1 MTRDVSLF
9 ASNRAAAKRAR
20 FFRKG
25 GFISDYRVIGLAAS
39 LLFVATSAST
49 TQQKGKTVKAKSAPA
64 TVTSGAFT
72 KDILPITNKFCVTCH
87 QGNDAPAGL
96 NMAKFKTEASVK
108 SDLATWE
115 RIARAMDSGSMP
127 PKGMPAPTKTQRQA
141 VSEWIERTIS
151 ADCRLAEPG
160 RVTIRRLNR
169 EEYNNTIRDLLGL
182 DIRPADDFPSD
193 DVGYGFD
200 NIGDVLSIS
209 PLLMEKYLDAA
220 EKISKQAVYIPGAKS
235 ASYQAEEHG
244 GNIDAEFAGIF
255 SPGAISVDH
264 QFVAGLYKLK
274 IRAFQD
280 KAGPED
286 AKMLIKVGGKAIQQ
300 FDVAALRKAPAIYE
314 LPLKAEAGKQK
325 ISVEFINDYYLAPN
339 ALGPRDRNLWI
350 DYIEVAGPLG
360 GTFSMP
366 DSHRRII
373 PGEPPVG
380 KERDYARRLLGNF
393 ASKAYRRPAAPE
405 EVERLMQVFDLAMKY
420 KEPFERGIQ
429 LGVQATLVSPHFLF
443 RAEVDPKTNP
453 TASRNLNGYELATRL
468 SYFLWSS
475 TPDDRLLGLA
485 ADGSLA
491 KPAILNQEVKRM
503 LKDPKAKALAD
514 NFAEQWLTLRRLAN
528 VNPDPK
534 QFPTF
539 TKQLKDSMA
548 EETKLFFNDVVAN
561 DRSVLDFIDGKFTY
575 VNGLLA
581 KHYGLPGTFGS
592 EFKKVSLVGTN
603 RGGVLSHASV
613 LTVTSNPT
621 RTSPTKRGRWVLE
634 QILGTPPPP
643 PPPGVDVLADENKV
657 NSAKTLREK
666 MMVHQSDPNCFSCHS
681 KMDPLGFGLE
691 NYDAIGGWR
700 TSEGDTPVDSSGVL
714 PDGTKFAGPT
724 QLKSLLMK
732 DKDQFMKSL
741 SEKMLTYGLGRGV
754 SFEDRCH
761 IDTIAQQTAKSGYKF
776 SALVTAI
783 VNSDPFKKRQTK

>member
-1 MTRDVSLF
+1 MVGLV
-9 ASNRAAAKRAR
+9 ASIMVTATTATTPQKSKATPAKP
-20 FFRKG
+20 
-25 GFISDYRVIGLAAS
+25 
-39 LLFVATSAST
+39 T
-49 TQQKGKTVKAKSAPA
+49 APA
-64 TVTSGAFT
+64 KTSFA
-72 KDILPITNKFCVTCH
+72 KDILPVTSKYCLSCH
-87 QGNDAPAGL
+87 QGNDSPAGL
-96 NMAKFKTEASVK
+96 DLSKFKTEASMK
-108 SDLATWE
+108 ADLATWE
-115 RIARAMDSGSMP
+115 RVSRAMSNGSMP
-127 PKGMPAPTKTQRQA
+127 PKGMPAPTKAQRDKVTA
-141 VSEWIERTIS
+141 WIESTIT

-160 RVTIRRLNR
+160 AVTIRRLNR
-169 EEYNNTIRDLLGL
+169 VEYNNTIRDLIGL
-182 DIRPADDFPSD
+182 DLKPAEDFPSD

-220 EKISKQAVYIPGAKS
+220 EKISKQAIYIPGSKS
-235 ASYQAEEHG
+235 AKYEAEEIAQNNDGEFG
-244 GNIDAEFAGIF
+244 GLF
-255 SPGAISVDH
+255 SRVSITTSH
-264 QFVAGLYKLK
+264 TFERGLYRIK

-286 AKMLIKVGGKAIQQ
+286 AKMLLSIGGKPVQE
-300 FDVAALRKAPAIYE
+300 FDVAAIKKSPALYEVPFRAEPGKAN
-314 LPLKAEAGKQK
+314 
-325 ISVEFINDYYLAPN
+325 ISITFLNDFYMEKNPPN
-339 ALGPRDRNLWI
+339 NRDRNLWV
-350 DYIEVAGPLG
+350 DYIEVSGPLG
-360 GTFSMP
+360 GQLSIP

-380 KERDYARRLLGNF
+380 KERDYARRVLNNF

-405 EVERLMQVFDLAMKY
+405 EVERLMQVYDLAIKY
-420 KEPFERGIQ
+420 KEPFERGVQ
-429 LGVQATLVSPHFLF
+429 LGVQAVLVSPNFLF
-443 RAEVDPKTNP
+443 RAELDPKANP
-453 TASRNLNGYELATRL
+453 KASRNLNGYELATRL

-475 TPDDRLLGLA
+475 MPDDRLISLA

-491 KPAILNQEVKRM
+491 KTAVLNQEVKRM

-528 VNPDPK
+528 ANPDPK
-534 QFPTF
+534 QFPQF
-539 TKQLKDSMA
+539 TKELKEAMA
-548 EETKLFFNDVVAN
+548 QETKLFFNDVVVN

-581 KHYGLPGTFGS
+581 KHYGLPGTHGA
-592 EFKKVSLVGTN
+592 EFKKVSLAGTD

-643 PPPGVDVLADENKV
+643 PPPGVDVLKDEHQV

-666 MMVHQSDPNCFSCHS
+666 MLVHQSDPNCFSCHS

-700 TSEGDTPVDSSGVL
+700 SMEGDTPVDSSGVL
-714 PDGTKFAGPT
+714 PDGTKFSGPVE
-724 QLKSLLMK
+724 LKKLLMK
-732 DKDQFMKSL
+732 EKDQFLKSF
-741 SEKMLTYGLGRGV
+741 SDKMLTYALGRGV
-754 SFEDRCH
+754 SFADRCH
-761 IDTIAQQTAKSGYKF
+761 IDTIAADTEKSGYKF
-776 SALVTAI
+776 SSLVIAI

>member
-1 MTRDVSLF
+1 MIRDVSLF
-9 ASNRAAAKRAR
+9 ASTRAGGKRTGSS
-20 FFRKG
+20 RKG
-25 GFISDYRVIGLAAS
+25 GFISDYRVMGLAAS
-39 LLFVATSAST
+39 LLFVATSASST
-49 TQQKGKTVKAKSAPA
+49 RQKGRAVKPKTTPA
-64 TVTSGAFT
+64 ASKTGSFG
-72 KDILPITNKFCVTCH
+72 KDILPVTNKFCISCH
-87 QGNDAPAGL
+87 QGNDSPAGINL
-96 NMAKFKTEASVK
+96 AKFKTEASVK
-108 SDLATWE
+108 ADLATWE
-115 RIARAMDSGSMP
+115 RISRAMSSGSMP

-151 ADCRLAEPG
+151 ADCKLAEPG

-169 EEYNNTIRDLLGL
+169 EEYNNTIRDLIGL
-182 DIRPADDFPSD
+182 DMRPADDFPSD

-220 EKISKQAVYIPGAKS
+220 EKISKQAIYIPGAKS
-235 ASYQAEEHG
+235 ATYQAEEHG
-244 GNIDAEFAGIF
+244 GSVNGEFAGIL
-255 SPGAISVDH
+255 SHGAIAFDH
-264 QFVAGLYKLK
+264 QFAPGLYKIK

-280 KAGPED
+280 KAGPDD
-286 AKMLIKVGGKAIQQ
+286 AKMVIKVGGKTVQR
-300 FDVAALRKAPAIYE
+300 FDVSALRRSPMFYEAPLTADG
-314 LPLKAEAGKQK
+314 GKQK
-325 ISVEFINDYYLAPN
+325 ISVEFINDYYLPANP
-339 ALGPRDRNLWI
+339 AGPRDRNLWI
-350 DYIEVAGPLG
+350 DYVEVTGPLG

-366 DSHRRII
+366 ATHRRII

-380 KERDYARRLLGNF
+380 KERDYARKVLGNF

-405 EVERLMQVFDLAMKY
+405 EVERLMHVFDLAMKY

-443 RAEVDPKTNP
+443 RAEIDPKTNP

-475 TPDDRLLGLA
+475 TPDDRLLSLA
-485 ADGSLA
+485 ASGSLA
-491 KPAILNQEVKRM
+491 KPQILNQEVKRM

-548 EETKLFFNDVVAN
+548 EETKLFFNDVVTN

-575 VNGLLA
+575 VNALLA
-581 KHYGLPGTFGS
+581 KHYGLPGTFGQ

-643 PPPGVDVLADENKV
+643 PPPGVDVLADEHKV

-700 TSEGDTPVDSSGVL
+700 TSEGNVPVDSSGVL
-714 PDGTKFAGPT
+714 PDGTKFSGPT
-724 QLKSLLMK
+724 QLKVLLMK
-732 DKDQFMKSL
+732 DKDQYMKSL

-761 IDTIAQQTAKSGYKF
+761 IDTIALQTAKSGYKF
-776 SALVTAI
+776 SALVIAI